1 MRIKSVVLSA
11 VALTFCLAG
20 WASAQTLKTDA
31 EIEAM
36 GYTHIYSL
44 SIPDQPNFRLGAPY
58 SLDNS
63 NLKLGPIESVAYR
76 LNLGGDN
83 FCYASFSAYTNELS
97 QYGVPTFTSG
107 AVAQR
112 YVQNLYYEAKSP
124 SLNTTGTTVS
134 QGNIEFWPYNY
145 GGGNAKSIP
154 NANAVNSGNRSYDFG
169 DTCNYD
175 NCYGSMQVHDYQNR
189 TTVFAFNRWNNGL
202 EACLGIGNNPDTS
215 TGMDWTHKYTTASY
229 ETKQLDVFAKPVFSS
244 MSESDYSA
252 ISGEVSNMQLVYKL
266 DCPLTGTY
274 SANNYVVNNAANYTG
289 MPLSRVGY
297 YMVMDKGD
305 GNVDYA
311 YAGFDPIT
319 NDVNQIGLPFS
330 GSTWYHQQT
339 VSNMTVR
346 SNVEGVVNGTGIATG
361 NVEIWNTNYSEGN
374 AIGIPNA
381 SSTSGHPGFDFGDTR
396 KTDGNYAC
404 FQIHN
409 YGASQTVMA
418 LNRWNGGAAN
428 GKTIDMGIGNNTVA
442 GEALDYTFDSD
453 RGANSNASQYQ
464 SRSLYVMAEVA
475 IAPEMKNVPDASKY
489 QIVQGARLTSQMSTG
504 WSKENGGCNYD
515 IVNNVTELQKT
526 LGPFDRVGYYMEYA
540 QNASDPL
547 TYVFVSFDAMTADI
561 SKIGV
566 PTNPSGE
573 FYQQKVY
580 NLNVTTNVPASVGLI
595 TDPTT
600 NQQVAGN
607 NTISYN
613 TGYLEFWASN
623 YGKAK
628 ANIISQGDGNTY
640 DINDS
645 GGSTGYGHGSMQI
658 HSLDTEQT
666 IFAVNHFNGGKQ
678 FGIGKNA
685 TGSGDPDWTNHND
698 KQGYAIANI
707 YTFAKPVLSD
717 MDAEHFSAIQS
728 EAVNMNLVYK
738 LECPLNGTY
747 SADNYTVNNAS
758 KLPDSMKG
766 MPIGRVAYY
775 MTLEKEDGSVDY
787 AYASYDSVTN
797 NPAKLGLPFDGSV
810 FQTTVNNL
818 TVSSN
823 VNGVVNG
830 TGMSGNIEFWNR
842 NYNKDNDKNIPGA
855 AGDKYDFGDKIATG
869 GDYASFQI
877 HNYGD
882 KQTVIALNAWN
893 GHATASNNRTIDIGI
908 GTNPN
913 SSGEPDYTFD
923 GERGVGVS
931 NASQYANRTLYV
943 MASPAIAPGM
953 ANVTNGS
960 DYTMVQGARLT
971 TQMGTNWHDNGV
983 NYDIVNNL
991 ATLQSQGV
999 LFDRVG
1005 YYMEYAATVN
1015 DPLTYVF
1022 VSFDAMTT
1030 DISKIGVPIASSG
1043 EYYQQF
1049 VNNLEV
1055 TTNVAASQGRINDP
1069 NTGAQAAANKTIS
1082 HEKGFI
1088 EFCASNYSQP
1098 KGGVNSLGSND
1109 IYDIN
1114 DTIPA
1119 DPYAAGHGSMQIHS
1133 IDTQQTIFALNHLNG
1148 TKQYGI
1154 GTNPNP
1160 SANSSGSQF
1169 DWTFDEN
1176 KKNYAIANI
1185 YTFVHEVDALLTTTA
1200 LSMYQ
1205 RDLTN
1210 QANVTLSGTWA
1221 ATNGVTIDTV
1231 QASVDGGD
1239 WFALTMNS
1247 DGTFT
1252 GTTSLLGGM
1261 HDVSYQAVDVNGNV
1275 VATKSGQVG
1284 VGEIFITAGQ
1294 SNSTNY
1300 GDAAQVSTSPL
1311 ALAYNP
1317 KTGQWQQNE
1326 DPQQGPL
1333 DGSNRGST
1341 WPSFADTLSE
1351 EEGVPVATYS
1361 VGYGGTTQAQWAS
1374 DANGMYTNL
1383 VNAMEFLNENA
1394 NGFAGILWHQGESDK
1409 GTSEQDY
1416 YDRLSALIERTRTD
1430 SGNENLFW
1438 GVAIVSADANGNTYS
1453 NVTNAQLRVIAD
1465 DPLVVEGVNTDEFSR
1480 DLRGQNS
1487 GNSIHLSEAGL
1498 KEAGRLWALTAG
1510 KSIIELRNC
1519 YWYANATD
1527 STDISNWEINGES
1540 KKGVKLVSGANLS
1553 VEADNSI
1560 QMLEAGTVE
1569 VGVNYNLTLSGE
1581 ITGSGEMIKTGKGTL
1596 ALSGDNLSSYTGK
1609 TTVSDGTLKLAAD
1622 ATLNDLSGGSE
1633 VKADDPESVYNPV
1646 NLVSEGNLTLNSNS
1660 GSDTKFIGKIDAAG
1674 KTVTKTGNGTL
1685 RIYSDE
1691 DNVSTAANFVVEAG
1705 ELDFKGTYKGAMELN
1720 SGAVLSPG
1728 NSIGTLTID
1737 GTELPSEVSALTLH
1751 SMATLLMEIAGPE
1764 PEDNDMLII
1773 LGNLTIEDGAI
1784 INLTL
1789 ADNSSFGPNDP
1800 FEVIIQADNT
1810 SQDIIESALT
1820 SYYFTGL
1827 AALPQGDGSTYLI
1840 TGHADS
1846 NAVPEPSTWALLILG
1861 AAGLLLWRKR
1871 KNS

>member
-1 MRIKSVVLSA
+1 MKMRIKSVVLSA
-11 VALTFCLAG
+11 VALAFCLVG

-63 NLKLGPIESVAYR
+63 NLSLGPIESVAYR
-76 LNLGGDN
+76 LNLGEDN
-83 FCYASFSAYTNELS
+83 FCYTSFSAYTSDLTKI
-97 QYGVPTFTSG
+97 GVPTFTSG

-175 NCYGSMQVHDYQNR
+175 SYYGSMQVHDYQNS
-189 TTVFAFNRWNNGL
+189 TTIFAMNRWNAGM

-274 SANNYVVNNAANYTG
+274 SANNYVVNNAASYTG

-297 YMVMDKGD
+297 YMVMEKED
-305 GNVDYA
+305 GTVNYA
-311 YAGFDPIT
+311 YAGYDAPT

-330 GSTWYHQQT
+330 GSSWYYQQT
-339 VSNMTVR
+339 VNNMTVQ
-346 SNVEGVVNGTGIATG
+346 SNVAGVVNGKNIETG
-361 NVEIWNTNYSEGN
+361 NIEIWNTNYAENN
-374 AIGIPNA
+374 AINIPNA

-409 YGASQTVMA
+409 HGDDACQTVMA
-418 LNRWNGGAAN
+418 LNRWNGGASN
-428 GKTIDMGIGNNTVA
+428 GKTIDMGIGNNPIP

-464 SRSLYVMAEVA
+464 TRSLYVMAEVA
-475 IAPEMKNVPDASKY
+475 IAPGMSNVPDASKY
-489 QIVQGARLTSQMSTG
+489 QIVQGARLTSQMNTG

-595 TDPTT
+595 TDPST
-600 NQQVAGN
+600 NQQVVAN
-607 NTISYN
+607 NTISYD

-623 YGKAK
+623 YSKPK
-628 ANIISQGDGNTY
+628 SNVISQGDANSY

-645 GGSTGYGHGSMQI
+645 GGGTGYGHGSMQI

-666 IFAVNHFNGGKQ
+666 IFALNHFNGGKQ

-685 TGSGDPDWTNHND
+685 TGSGDPDWTNHNN
-698 KQGYAIANI
+698 KQSYAIANI

-738 LECPLNGTY
+738 LDCPLNGTY

-823 VNGVVNG
+823 VAGVVNG
-830 TGMSGNIEFWNR
+830 SGLKGNIEFWNK
-842 NYNKDNDKNIPGA
+842 NYNRDNDKNIPGA
-855 AGDKYDFGDKIATG
+855 SGDAYDFGDKIATG
-869 GDYASFQI
+869 GNYASFQI
-877 HNYGD
+877 HNYGNQ
-882 KQTVIALNAWN
+882 QTVIAINAWN
-893 GHATASNNRTIDIGI
+893 GHAIEADNRTIDIGI
-908 GTNPN
+908 GPNPN
-913 SSGEPDYTFD
+913 TSGEPDYTFD

-931 NASQYANRTLYV
+931 NASQYVNRTLYV
-943 MASPAIAPGM
+943 MAQPGIAPGM

-971 TQMGTNWHDNGV
+971 TQMGTNWHNDGV

-991 ATLQSQGV
+991 AALQSQGV

-1030 DISKIGVPIASSG
+1030 DVSKIGIPISSTG

-1055 TTNVAASQGRINDP
+1055 TTNVTASQGLLNDP
-1069 NTGAQAAANKTIS
+1069 TTKTQAAANITIS

-1133 IDTQQTIFALNHLNG
+1133 IDTQQTIFALNHFNG

-1154 GTNPNP
+1154 GTNPSP
-1160 SANSSGSQF
+1160 STNNQGSQF
-1169 DWTFDEN
+1169 DWTFDETR
-1176 KKNYAIANI
+1176 KSYAIANV
-1185 YTFVHEVDALLTTTA
+1185 YTFVHEVDALLTTNA

-1261 HDVSYQAVDVNGNV
+1261 HDVVYQAVDVNGNV

-1430 SGNENLFW
+1430 SGNEDMPW
-1438 GVAIVSADANGNTYS
+1438 GVAIVSADANGTTYS

-1465 DPLVVEGVNTDEFSR
+1465 DPLVFEGVNTDEFSR

-1510 KSIIELRNC
+1510 ESIIGLRK
-1519 YWYANATD
+1519 YWLAD
-1527 STDISNWEINGES
+1527 SDEALAASEWEVNG
-1540 KKGVKLVSGANLS
+1540 GYKLGIKLNSGDNPS
-1553 VEADNSI
+1553 VEVDKPI
-1560 QMLEAGTVE
+1560 QMVADGTVE
-1569 VGVNYNLTLSGE
+1569 VGENYNLTLSGDV
-1581 ITGSGEMIKTGKGTL
+1581 TGSGEMVKTGSGELT
-1596 ALSGDNLSSYTGK
+1596 LSGDRSGFTGK
-1609 TTVSDGTLKLAAD
+1609 TTVTGGKLTLTGD
-1622 ATLNDLSGGSE
+1622 AVNVNGPMEFDNNTTLVYNVDANEDPKQLTFSGDVTLSGGN
-1633 VKADDPESVYNPV
+1633 V
-1646 NLVSEGNLTLNSNS
+1646 
-1660 GSDTKFIGKIDAAG
+1660 I
-1674 KTVTKTGNGTL
+1674 KTGGGKLKILAGEGKFATNDFT
-1685 RIYSDE
+1685 
-1691 DNVSTAANFVVEAG
+1691 VEAG
-1705 ELDFKGTYKGAMELN
+1705 ELDFKGELN
-1720 SGAVLSPG
+1720 GDLIVKTGTTLSPG
-1728 NSIGTLTID
+1728 NSVGDLTVYGNVIIETGATGLFEFSAYNPDPESQEFDTLTVED
-1737 GTELPSEVSALTLH
+1737 DSNSLTLD
-1751 SMATLLMEIAGPE
+1751 AGS
-1764 PEDNDMLII
+1764 II
-1773 LGNLTIEDGAI
+1773 QLYFENGDQNRWAKEGAEYQLVSGNVIGDADTDWNSFLGNYQTLFALDGRP
-1784 INLTL
+1784 
-1789 ADNSSFGPNDP
+1789 D
-1800 FEVIIQADNT
+1800 
-1810 SQDIIESALT
+1810 
-1820 SYYFTGL
+1820 GL
-1827 AALPQGDGSTYLI
+1827 YLI
-1840 TGHADS
+1840 GLGAPESTS
-1846 NAVPEPSTWALLILG
+1846 VPEPSTWALMILG
-1861 AAGLLLWRKR
+1861 ALGLLYWRKR
-1871 KNS
+1871 K

>member
-11 VALTFCLAG
+11 VALTFCLVG
-20 WASAQTLKTDA
+20 GASAQTLKTDA

-58 SLDNS
+58 TLDNS
-63 NLKLGPIESVAYR
+63 NLNLGPIESVAYR
-76 LNLGGDN
+76 LNLGENN

-175 NCYGSMQVHDYQNR
+175 NNYGSMQVHDYQNR

-202 EACLGIGNNPDTS
+202 EACLGIGNCPDTS
-215 TGMDWTHKYTTASY
+215 VGLDWTHKYTTASY
-229 ETKQLDVFAKPVFSS
+229 DTKQLDVFAKPVFSS

-274 SANNYVVNNAANYTG
+274 SASNYVVNNAASYTG

-297 YMVMDKGD
+297 YMVMEKSD
-305 GNVDYA
+305 GTVDYA
-311 YAGFDPIT
+311 YTGFDPIT

-330 GSTWYHQQT
+330 GSSWYHQQT
-339 VSNMTVR
+339 VSNMTVQ
-346 SNVEGVVNGTGIATG
+346 SNVEGVVNGSGIATG

-374 AIGIPNA
+374 ALNIPNA
-381 SSTSGHPGFDFGDTR
+381 SGDSGHPGFDFGDTR

-428 GKTIDMGIGNNTVA
+428 GKTIDMGIGNNPVA
-442 GEALDYTFDSD
+442 GEAIDYTFDGD
-453 RGANSNASQYQ
+453 AGANSNASQYQ

-475 IAPEMKNVPDASKY
+475 IAPGMSNVPDASKY
-489 QIVQGARLTSQMSTG
+489 AIVQGARLTSQMNTG
-504 WSKENGGCNYD
+504 WSKENGGVNYD

-540 QNASDPL
+540 QNANDPL
-547 TYVFVSFDAMTADI
+547 KYVFVSFDTMTADI

-573 FYQQKVY
+573 FYQKVVK
-580 NLNVTTNVPASVGLI
+580 NLNVTTNVTASDGLI
-595 TDPTT
+595 TDPGTG
-600 NQQVAGN
+600 QQVAAN
-607 NTISYN
+607 KTISYN
-613 TGYLEFWASN
+613 NGYLEFWASN

-628 ANIISQGDGNTY
+628 SNVISQGDANSY

-666 IFAVNHFNGGKQ
+666 IFALNHFNGGKQ

-698 KQGYAIANI
+698 KQSYAIANI
-707 YTFAKPVLSD
+707 YTFAKPVLFD
-717 MDAEHFSAIQS
+717 MDETHFQPIQS
-728 EAVNMNLVYK
+728 EVSNMSLVYK

-747 SADNYTVNNAS
+747 SADTYTVNNAS
-758 KLPDSMKG
+758 NLPDSFKG

-775 MTLEKEDGSVDY
+775 MTLEKSDGSVDY

-797 NPAKLGLPFDGSV
+797 NPAKLGLPYDGSV

-830 TGMSGNIEFWNR
+830 TGLKGNIEFWNK
-842 NYNKDNDKNIPGA
+842 NYNKGNANNIPGA
-855 AGDKYDFGDKIATG
+855 DGNTYDFGDQVATG

-913 SSGEPDYTFD
+913 ASGEPDYTFD

-991 ATLQSQGV
+991 ATLQNQGV

-1030 DISKIGVPIASSG
+1030 DISKIGIPISSTG

-1252 GTTSLLGGM
+1252 GTTSLIGGM

-1294 SNSTNY
+1294 SNSTNC
-1300 GDAAQVSTSPL
+1300 GDVAQASTSSL

-1317 KTGQWQQNE
+1317 KTGQWQQNA

-1333 DGSNRGST
+1333 DGTQKGST
-1341 WPSFADTLSE
+1341 WPSFADTLSA

-1361 VGYGGTTQAQWAS
+1361 VGYSG
-1374 DANGMYTNL
+1374 TNL
-1383 VNAMEFLNENA
+1383 SQWLNDEKGGILTNMENAIEFLNENA
-1394 NGFAGILWHQGESDK
+1394 NGFAGILWHQGES
-1409 GTSEQDY
+1409 GTGDNTRTY
-1416 YDRLSALIERTRTD
+1416 YDMLTELIGISRTAAGD
-1430 SGNENLFW
+1430 EDLPW
-1438 GVAIVSADANGNTYS
+1438 GVAIASANANGVVNT
-1453 NVTNAQLRVIAD
+1453 NVTNDQRQIIAD
-1465 DPLVVEGVNTDEFSR
+1465 DPMVFLGVDTDEFFIIDSEHAS
-1480 DLRGQNS
+1480 DPDYQTLRGTN
-1487 GNSIHLSEAGL
+1487 GNSIHLSDKGL

-1510 KSIIELRNC
+1510 ESIVGLRK
-1519 YWYANATD
+1519 YWRAD
-1527 STDISNWEINGES
+1527 SDEAIAVSDWEVNG
-1540 KKGVKLVSGANLS
+1540 GYKLGIKLDSGEQLS
-1553 VEADNSI
+1553 VETNNNV
-1560 QMLEAGTVE
+1560 QMLADGTVE
-1569 VGVNYNLTLSGE
+1569 VGEGYSLTLTGDV
-1581 ITGSGEMIKTGKGTL
+1581 TGSGEMVKTGKGDLT
-1596 ALSGDNLSSYTGK
+1596 LSGDRSGFTGK
-1609 TTVSDGTLKLAAD
+1609 TTVTEGKLTLTGEAVNVNGPMELTDDTTIVYNVDEDNTKQLEFSGD
-1622 ATLNDLSGGSE
+1622 VTLSGGN
-1633 VKADDPESVYNPV
+1633 V
-1646 NLVSEGNLTLNSNS
+1646 L
-1660 GSDTKFIGKIDAAG
+1660 
-1674 KTVTKTGNGTL
+1674 KTGNGKLKILAGEGKFAT
-1685 RIYSDE
+1685 
-1691 DNVSTAANFVVEAG
+1691 NNFTVEAG
-1705 ELDFKGTYKGAMELN
+1705 ELDFKGELTGDLIVKTG
-1720 SGAVLSPG
+1720 STLSPG
-1728 NSIGTLTID
+1728 NSVGDLTVYGNVIIETEATGLFEFKAYKSDPESQEFDTLTVED
-1737 GTELPSEVSALTLH
+1737 DNNSLTLDTG
-1751 SMATLLMEIAGPE
+1751 S
-1764 PEDNDMLII
+1764 II
-1773 LGNLTIEDGAI
+1773 QLYFENGDQNRWAKEGAEYQLVYGNVIGDADTDWNSFLGNYQNLFALEGRPEGLFLIGLGA
-1784 INLTL
+1784 
-1789 ADNSSFGPNDP
+1789 P
-1800 FEVIIQADNT
+1800 
-1810 SQDIIESALT
+1810 ES
-1820 SYYFTGL
+1820 TG
-1827 AALPQGDGSTYLI
+1827 
-1840 TGHADS
+1840 
-1846 NAVPEPSTWALLILG
+1846 VPEPSTWALLILG
-1861 AAGLLLWRKR
+1861 AAGLIYFRKR
-1871 KNS
+1871 K